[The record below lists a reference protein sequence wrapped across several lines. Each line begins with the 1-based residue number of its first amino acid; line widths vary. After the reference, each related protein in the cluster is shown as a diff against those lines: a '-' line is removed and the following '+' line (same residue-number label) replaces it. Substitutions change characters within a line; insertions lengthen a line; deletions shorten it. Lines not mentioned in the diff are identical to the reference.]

1 MAKRLRAEYR
11 EQAVTETSNV
21 FLRWARLK
29 QQAKTAP
36 RSESA
41 TTDIDSAAPQAGP
54 DAAKNEPV
62 GPASLPSIDAITA
75 DTDIIAFLQS
85 GVPAELTRAALRRA
99 WTSDPAICDFIGVAE
114 NQWDFND
121 PNGIPGFGPLGTM
134 QGQVACLSQAPPSL
148 KKIPDLLAGK
158 MNPLARDSKAV
169 QSEQSAVDQRAH
181 RVSGDLHST
190 PVSSPDFREAHA
202 EAENEDAVGRRD
214 ASGGGRTHGSALPR

>member
-54 DAAKNEPV
+54 DAAKNESV
-62 GPASLPSIDAITA
+62 GLASLPSIDAITA

-99 WTSDPAICDFIGVAE
+99 WTSDPAIRDFIGVAE

-121 PNGIPGFGPLGTM
+121 PNGVPGFGPLGTM
-134 QGQVACLSQAPPSL
+134 QGQVACLSQVSPSL
-148 KKIPDLLAGK
+148 KKMPDLLAGE
-158 MNPLARDSKAV
+158 MSPLARDSKV
-169 QSEQSAVDQRAH
+169 QFEQSAADPRAH
-181 RVSGDLHST
+181 CVSGKLHST
-190 PVSSPDFREAHA
+190 RVSSPDIREALA
-202 EAENEDAVGRRD
+202 EAENEDAVGRYG
-214 ASGGGRTHGSALPR
+214 ASGGGRTHGNALPR

>member
-75 DTDIIAFLQS
+75 DTDIIAFLQT

-99 WTSDPAICDFIGVAE
+99 WSSDPAICDFIGVAE

-148 KKIPDLLAGK
+148 TGVPKLVAGE
-158 MNPLARDSKAV
+158 MSPLARNSNIV
-169 QSEQSAVDQRAH
+169 QSEQPAADQRAH
-181 RVSGDLHST
+181 GRSGELHST
-190 PVSSPDFREAHA
+190 RVSSPEIREAHPG
-202 EAENEDAVGRRD
+202 AENEDAVGRYD
-214 ASGGGRTHGSALPR
+214 ASDGGRRHGRALPR

>member
-1 MAKRLRAEYR
+1 M
-11 EQAVTETSNV
+11 TETSNV

-85 GVPAELTRAALRRA
+85 RVPAELTRAALRRA
-99 WTSDPAICDFIGVAE
+99 WSSDPAICDFIGVAE

-121 PNGIPGFGPLGTM
+121 PNGVPGFGPLGTM

-169 QSEQSAVDQRAH
+169 QSEQSAVDQ
-181 RVSGDLHST
+181 T
-190 PVSSPDFREAHA
+190 CSPCIR
-202 EAENEDAVGRRD
+202 
-214 ASGGGRTHGSALPR
+214 

>member
-134 QGQVACLSQAPPSL
+134 QGQVACLS
-148 KKIPDLLAGK
+148 
-158 MNPLARDSKAV
+158 
-169 QSEQSAVDQRAH
+169 
-181 RVSGDLHST
+181 
-190 PVSSPDFREAHA
+190 
-202 EAENEDAVGRRD
+202 
-214 ASGGGRTHGSALPR
+214 